1 MAPNFK
7 YRAAA
12 QQPAMEKRNRVRELP
27 VSESESSEGHFD
39 VPRAPSRLPGTESSG
54 SGSQVPV
61 QAPTIRGNIGRLGL
75 AHSLLNFPSPH
86 QLGKSTGIR
95 KSKSLRIA
103 SGSGASTSQALS
115 PEVVSDTLRHLGDD
129 VGTDEPDFARPP
141 AKKPKLQPSKAII
154 TTHNDEPL
162 KAFSLFLPSKLPAAI
177 PSNPP
182 VLQEFVFKITA
193 TYLRLWNLAPHM
205 DCVEVRLPTLYDEKF
220 SGSSKFLK
228 EFISLVFQQLNK
240 VQSIDELYVP
250 KMELKLSTS
259 LDDILAGMIGRAAV
273 CHLYLPLKSSLDRDD
288 ILSYDFRSFAFFL
301 HALNLEQLTIVST
314 DEVIEDF
321 CKELIKEVGLLH
333 RCSVHV
339 VHRNEE
345 LDAPGPDYIVSM
357 NDDTSGGEFIKPSE
371 MVHSLNV
378 YNVPRHYRKEPNLQ
392 KKSKPHKAVSVRIS
406 VNRISSISEQ
416 VVPTCSDIRGNV
428 RFGYP
433 SVYTTTM
440 HFLAPLFAAEGWSI
454 EAK

>member
-1 MAPNFK
+1 
-7 YRAAA
+7 
-12 QQPAMEKRNRVRELP
+12 MEKHKLPKVSKELP
-27 VSESESSEGHFD
+27 ESESDSSEGHFD
-39 VPRAPSRLPGTESSG
+39 VPAAPSCLPGTESSG

-61 QAPTIRGNIGRLGL
+61 PTLSRLRPNLERLGL

-95 KSKSLRIA
+95 KSKSLKIT
-103 SGSGASTSQALS
+103 SGSGPSTSQVS
-115 PEVVSDTLRHLGDD
+115 PEETLRYLGDD
-129 VGTDEPDFARPP
+129 VGIDEPDFARPP

-154 TTHNDEPL
+154 TTHDGEPL

-177 PSNPP
+177 PSNSP
-182 VLQEFVFKITA
+182 VLQELVFRVTA

-250 KMELKLSTS
+250 KMELTLTTS

-273 CHLYLPLKSSLDRDD
+273 SQLYLPLTSSLDRDD
-288 ILSYDFRSFAFFL
+288 VLSYDFRSFAFFL

-314 DEVIEDF
+314 DEVIGDF
-321 CKELIKEVGLLH
+321 CAELIKEVSLIH
-333 RCSVHV
+333 QCSIHV
-339 VHRNEE
+339 SHRNEE

-357 NDDTSGGEFIKPSE
+357 NDDTGSGEFIKPSE

-378 YNVPRHYRKEPNLQ
+378 YNVPRNYRKEPNLQ
-392 KKSKPHKAVSVRIS
+392 KTKPHKAVSITRIFHVLCDDPLPNGTNLLS
-406 VNRISSISEQ
+406 TRKC
-416 VVPTCSDIRGNV
+416 P
-428 RFGYP
+428 P
-433 SVYTTTM
+433 STQPPNLEL
-440 HFLAPLFAAEGWSI
+440 H
-454 EAK
+454 